1 MGFTAA
7 GSNNNSLAK
16 EESRISSLQYE
27 QSTYGTTK
35 QVVYGTN
42 RICGNLID
50 NTDFTVIPHRQ
61 QQRMGKGGQQGD
73 ESTTYTYKSRAI
85 IGLCYGKAEGIRK
98 ILYNDGIYDLNQMN
112 LVFFDGN
119 PEQTP
124 WGEMLSTHPEHA
136 LNYKNLAYVAGYID
150 LTSSAGVPQY
160 NFEVAGKCIANG
172 LDANPADIM
181 LDILTNSI
189 YGAGFLE
196 QYIDKSSFEDFKTY
210 CIANNL
216 FLSPVYD
223 AQEEVQSILTDLA
236 DICNSTFIWTQE
248 KLKIVPAADEKVV
261 GNNVTW
267 TPDLQPIY
275 DLTEDDFLDDD
286 EPVICTRSEQADIC
300 NSVKIEFKNRDN
312 DYNVEVVEAQDLAN
326 IELYGLR
333 TSDTQKAHQIC
344 VPEIAQ
350 RTAQLALDRGIA
362 VRNKYKFNLPLRF
375 ILLDAMDIVTLTNE
389 RLGLEREPVRI
400 TKIVEEENKLQIE
413 AEEMVIGSASPAI
426 IETQRAITTSLN
438 SNQQVGNVNPI
449 VIFEPPF
456 ELTQDT
462 LEVWVGVSSSENLF
476 GGCEIWISD
485 DDTTYK
491 YIGVTNKQIR
501 QGYLCKDLLKND
513 TKIDSIHELTVN
525 MNMSNSELLAGTKE
539 DAERLNTLCYVDGEL
554 LAYKDANLEDIGI
567 YKLSYLNRGA
577 YNSDIKTHY
586 SGTQF
591 ARIDKESFLK
601 IPFSKEDLGKKLAVK
616 AITYNAFGAGKQS
629 LADVIPFFYTIQGT
643 ALKQAPENV
652 TGLTSYYSDGLNN
665 ITWQPV
671 DDTRNIVYEIRKGS
685 SWGKSQCLGRIA
697 GNTFTAKGNGT
708 YFVKAFVPDYNI
720 YSVEAASL
728 EIDGARLVQNIIAI
742 YDEKKANWTG
752 LRTNNLMVD
761 KYNNLLLVGS
771 GIFSEIEKFSEIAS
785 LLYLEGK
792 TTTGIYESKNIV
804 DIGTA
809 AKCYITCDY
818 KFSGDNPFEL
828 FSGIKKFTNIVSLSG
843 NYGAEIINSRIQMA
857 LAGNDDVFGDW
868 QDFIA
873 GQHFGKKFKFR
884 AVLESSSAKIS
895 AKLEMM
901 TIYIDVPDLIETGT
915 NILIPQEGT
924 TIVFNKNFHAIPNIQ
939 TTILDKT
946 QNDDE
951 FISNVSTKSFDIVI
965 RNMGIPVE
973 KRINY
978 IAQGY

>member
-1 MGFTAA
+1 MGFIM
-7 GSNNNSLAK
+7 GSSKNSLAK

-50 NTDFTVIPHRQ
+50 NTDFTAIEHRE
-61 QQRMGKGGQQGD
+61 RVKTGKGGQNSTQ
-73 ESTTYTYKSRAI
+73 TTYTYKSRAL
-85 IGLCYGKAEGIRK
+85 IGLCYGAIEGIK
-98 ILYNDGIYDLNQMN
+98 KVLFDDGVYNLNQLN
-112 LVFFDGN
+112 LTFFNGASN
-119 PEQTP
+119 QAE
-124 WGEMLSTHPEHA
+124 WGEMRSYHPEHA
-136 LNYKNLAYVAGYID
+136 LNYRNLAYVAGYID
-150 LTSSAGVPQY
+150 LTSSAGIPQY

-210 CIANNL
+210 CVANNL

-223 AQEEVQSILTDLA
+223 AQEEAQDILTSLA
-236 DICNSTFIWTQE
+236 EICNSTFVWSQE
-248 KLKIVPAADEKVV
+248 KLKIVPAADEKIS
-261 GNNVTW
+261 GNGKSW

-275 DLTEDDFLDDD
+275 DLTDDDFLDDD
-286 EPVICTRSEQADIC
+286 EPIICTRSEQADIC

-326 IELYGLR
+326 IELFGLR
-333 TSDTQKAHQIC
+333 SADTQKAHQIC

-400 TKIVEEENKLQIE
+400 TKIEEEENKLQVE
-413 AEEMVIGSASPAI
+413 AEEMVIGSASPAVI
-426 IETQRAITTSLN
+426 DIQRAVSSSIDA
-438 SNQQVGNVNPI
+438 NQQVGNVNPAL
-449 VIFEPPF
+449 IFEPPF

-462 LEVWVGVSSSENLF
+462 LEVWVGVSSPVNLF
-476 GGCEIWISD
+476 GGCEVWVSD
-485 DDTTYK
+485 DDKTYK
-491 YIGVTNKQIR
+491 LMGRIDSQIR
-501 QGYLCKDLLKND
+501 QGVLKNPLNSCSEN
-513 TKIDSIHELTVN
+513 IDMSNNLLVD

-554 LAYKDANLEDIGI
+554 LAYKDATLEDLGV
-567 YKLSYLNRGA
+567 YNLSYLNRGA
-577 YNSDIKTHY
+577 YGSEVKTHY
-586 SGTQF
+586 AGTQF
-591 ARIDKESFLK
+591 ARIDADVFLR
-601 IPFSKEDLGKKLAVK
+601 IPFCKEDIGKKLAIK
-616 AITYNAFGAGKQS
+616 FPTYNSFGAGYQA
-629 LADVIPFFYTIQGT
+629 LGDLLPYYYTIQGT

-671 DDTRNIVYEIRKGS
+671 DDTRNVVYEVRKGS
-685 SWGKSQCLGRIA
+685 SWGKGQCLGRIA

-728 EIDGARLVQNIIAI
+728 EIDGARLVQNVIETI
-742 YDEKKANWTG
+742 DEQALHYPGTKSSGVFVNNYNVLSLSGKGKISDITKLSEVNSILYFGG
-752 LRTNNLMVD
+752 L
-761 KYNNLLLVGS
+761 YQ
-771 GIFSEIEKFSEIAS
+771 E
-785 LLYLEGK
+785 
-792 TTTGIYESKNIV
+792 GIYECEQIV
-804 DIGTA
+804 DIGAA
-809 AKCYITCDY
+809 AKCYIYCDFNFY
-818 KFSGDNPFEL
+818 GENPFATISKIPKISEVT
-828 FSGIKKFTNIVSLSG
+828 KFIEDFGG
-843 NYGAEIINSRIQMA
+843 NLTGSVIQIA
-857 LAGNDDVFGDW
+857 IAGDDGEFKQW

-873 GQHFGKKFKFR
+873 GQYYGRKFKFR
-884 AVLESSSAKIS
+884 AVLKSDSENVV
-895 AKLEMM
+895 AKLGEF
-901 TIYIDVPDLIETGT
+901 TINIDVPDVLEAGNAI
-915 NILIPQEGT
+915 
-924 TIVFNKNFHAIPNIQ
+924 IVPADGLRVNYEKHFHAKPNLQ
-939 TTILDKT
+939 VTILNKM
-946 QNDDE
+946 QGDDE
-951 FISNVSTKSFDIVI
+951 FITNSDELGFNICLKNGEQPISKT
-965 RNMGIPVE
+965 
-973 KRINY
+973 INY